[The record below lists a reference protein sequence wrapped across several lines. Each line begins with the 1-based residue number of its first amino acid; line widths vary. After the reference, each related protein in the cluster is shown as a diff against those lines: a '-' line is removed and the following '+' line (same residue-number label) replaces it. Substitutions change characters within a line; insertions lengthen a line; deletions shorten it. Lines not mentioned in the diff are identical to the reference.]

1 MRFFVG
7 DQLFLERFIWFDNEA
22 RHGRF
27 PNATRLAEQFE
38 LSTKTAHR
46 SIDYFRD
53 RLQAPLEYDESRK
66 GYFYTDPAFQ
76 LPITKLSADE
86 LQALLIARKLI
97 TDASAGS
104 LGDELGH
111 ISARLGSLL
120 AASLPGKAHPE
131 EAFSF
136 RWKGINPTDPLVFQ
150 NVTTALIQGRLLSFC
165 YYSPSSS
172 SCTMRTVE
180 PHHMVNYQGTW
191 HLIAFCHLR
200 NEWRDFVLGRMTICK
215 VEAEEFTIR
224 PKQEWQPFLE
234 NTFGIFQNK
243 KSFDV
248 KLKFSPERSRWIR
261 GEIWHEGQTEELQE
275 DGSLILTIP
284 VSHEAEIMMEILKHG
299 SHVELLDPV
308 WLRGEVAKELK
319 AASLMY

>member
-1 MRFFVG
+1 MG

-22 RHGRF
+22 RHGRY
-27 PNATRLAEQFE
+27 PNATKLAEQFE

-66 GYFYTDPAFQ
+66 GFFYTDLSFQ
-76 LPITKLSADE
+76 LPVTKLSQDE
-86 LQALLIARKLI
+86 LTALLISRKLI
-97 TDASAGS
+97 TEASAGS

-136 RWKGINPTDPLVFQ
+136 RWKGINPTDPLIFQ

-165 YYSPSSS
+165 YYSPTSSA
-172 SCTMRTVE
+172 CTMRTVE
-180 PHHMVNYQGTW
+180 PHHMVNYLGTW

-224 PKQEWQPFLE
+224 PKQEWQPFL
-234 NTFGIFQNK
+234 NDTFGIFQNK
-243 KSFDV
+243 RSFNV
-248 KLKFSPERSRWIR
+248 TLKFSPERSRWIK
-261 GEIWHEGQTEELQE
+261 GEVWHEGQTEELRE
-275 DGSLILTIP
+275 DGSLLLTIP
-284 VSHEAEIMMEILKHG
+284 VSHEQEIMMEILKHG
-299 SHVELLDPV
+299 SHVEVLEPEWIRERV
-308 WLRGEVAKELK
+308 SEELF
-319 AASLMY
+319 AAANRYK

>member
-1 MRFFVG
+1 MG
-7 DQLFLERFIWFDNEA
+7 DQLFLERFIWFDHET

-27 PNATRLAEQFE
+27 PNATKLAEQFE

-66 GYFYTDPAFQ
+66 GYFYTDPTFQ
-76 LPITKLSADE
+76 LPVTRLSADE

-97 TDASAGS
+97 TEASAGS

-111 ISARLGSLL
+111 ISARLGTLL
-120 AASLPGKAHPE
+120 AANLPGRTHPE
-131 EAFSF
+131 DAFSF
-136 RWKGINPTDPLVFQ
+136 RWKGINPTDPIVFQ
-150 NVTTALIQGRLLSFC
+150 NVTTALIQGRLLTFC
-165 YYSPSSS
+165 YYSPTSSA
-172 SCTMRTVE
+172 CTMRTVE

-224 PKQEWQPFLE
+224 PKDEWQPFL
-234 NTFGIFQNK
+234 NDTFGIFQTK
-243 KSFDV
+243 QSFNV

-261 GEIWHEGQTEELQE
+261 GEVWHEGQTEELQE
-275 DGSLILTIP
+275 DGGLLLTIP
-284 VSHEAEIMMEILKHG
+284 ASHEAEIMMEILKHG
-299 SHVELLDPV
+299 SHVEVLEPE
-308 WLRGEVAKELK
+308 WLREKVIGELT
-319 AASLMY
+319 AACRMYSKV